1 MVITTKLNSTS
12 LKQAANEVR
21 DYGND
26 LQIKVYN
33 VLRKLAEKGIAVAE
47 QTVGSLGKYI
57 TFSRRSETDGMVI
70 IAQETSVILAQW
82 TLKNGE
88 PREEEVSPLL
98 MAEFGAG
105 PHAIIWHGQD
115 NDTNVMPSGRKVGRG
130 EFPHQTHAFESSWYY
145 MDKSGNWQVST
156 GIKPTRPLH
165 NAVME
170 LISTVDATVRE
181 VFGNGSN

>member
-1 MVITTKLNSTS
+1 MVITAKLNSTS

-21 DYGND
+21 DYGNE
-26 LQIKVYN
+26 LQVKIYN
-33 VLRKLAEKGIAVAE
+33 VLRILAEKGITVAE
-47 QTVGSLGKYI
+47 QTIGNFGKYI
-57 TFSRRSETDGMVI
+57 TFSRVSETDGMVI
-70 IAQETSVILAQW
+70 VAQETSVILAEW
-82 TLKNGE
+82 MMKNGE
-88 PREEEVSPLL
+88 TKKAEVSPLL

-105 PHAIIWHGQD
+105 PHAIIWQGQD
-115 NDTNVMPSGRKVGRG
+115 GDTSVLPDGKRIGRG
-130 EFPHQTHAFESSWYY
+130 TFPNQTHAFEHSWWY
-145 MDKSGNWQVST
+145 MDLSGNWQVST